1 MCRSDF
7 LHSFAGSISLSNNV
21 SIHRDSSR
29 NVFQSDSAERTFNS
43 NLGDVKESYVV
54 NYGILPWQKDAD
66 SFNCSIP
73 NNVIWR
79 NCLYHRCYNSYI
91 FVRKTS
97 LDFAY
102 AEIDFSPAEHM
113 TVEQ

>member
-1 MCRSDF
+1 MCGSDF

-54 NYGILPWQKDAD
+54 NYGYFRGRKMLTASIVAYLIMLFGEIVYTTDVIIL
-66 SFNCSIP
+66 
-73 NNVIWR
+73 
-79 NCLYHRCYNSYI
+79 
-91 FVRKTS
+91 TS
-97 LDFAY
+97 L
-102 AEIDFSPAEHM
+102 
-113 TVEQ
+113 